1 MENNKITSFRDLFVW
16 QEAHTF
22 VLLIYK
28 TTSSFPVEEKFGLTN
43 QMRRA
48 AVSITS
54 NIAEGFSRH
63 SPNDK
68 IHFYRI
74 SKGSLTEIQNQLI
87 LSRDL
92 QYLATSDF
100 DNLLNQSYSVLK
112 LLNTS
117 IQGVKKSYK

>member
-22 VLLIYK
+22 VLLLYK

-54 NIAEGFSRH
+54 NIAEGFSRY
-63 SPNDK
+63 SSNDK

-92 QYLATSDF
+92 QYLTTSDF

-112 LLNTS
+112 LLNTL
-117 IQGVKKSYK
+117 IQGVKKSYT